1 MRNVFGERHLL
12 TGKIPTASQELHD
25 AFNSFVS
32 SASERA
38 LIAGIENE
46 KLVPLNTIPLQSQDF
61 KADLAQV
68 ASNAKPDRALYIL
81 LKVEPGVAD
90 GYVAITY
97 VPNAAPVRQKMLFAS
112 TRLTLVRELGIE
124 RFRQTLFATE
134 ASELT
139 AEGWKKH
146 EQHEALKAPL
156 TEEEAGLAGVKEAEA
171 QESQGTSAR
180 RGHAPNKINVP
191 TGEGVLEALQ
201 SLNEEG
207 CKGTL
212 VQLKYQ
218 LPDETLMLDSSNDNV
233 QPSQVAA
240 LLSTTEPRYSFY
252 SHPSTATGDG
262 TPTILFVYTCPT
274 ASKIKERM
282 VYSTGKSWT
291 RTVAE
296 RDAGIKVTKSLEATE
311 PDELTADLFGGD
323 SVGQSASSAD
333 TPKAAGFA
341 RPKRPG
347 KR

>member
-1 MRNVFGERHLL
+1 
-12 TGKIPTASQELHD
+12 
-25 AFNSFVS
+25 VS
-32 SASERA
+32 SGGERA
-38 LIAGIENE
+38 LIAGIEDE
-46 KLVPLNTIPLQSQDF
+46 KLVPVTTIPLQSPDF
-61 KADLAQV
+61 KTDLSQV
-68 ASNAKPDRALYIL
+68 ASHAEDKRALYIL
-81 LKVEPGVAD
+81 LKVEPSAAD
-90 GYVAITY
+90 GYIAITY

-146 EQHEALKAPL
+146 EKHEALKAPL
-156 TEEEAGLAGVKEAEA
+156 TVEEAGLAGVKDAEA

-201 SLNEEG
+201 SLNEED

-212 VQLKYQ
+212 VQLKYE
-218 LPDETLMLDSSNDNV
+218 LPNETLILDSSHDNV

-252 SHPSTATGDG
+252 SHPSISAEDG
-262 TPTILFVYTCPT
+262 KPTILFVYTCPT

-296 RDAGIKVTKSLEATE
+296 RDAGIKVTRSLEATE
-311 PDELTADLFGGD
+311 PDELTAELFGGD
-323 SVGQSASSAD
+323 SVESSGASAAEI
-333 TPKAAGFA
+333 PKAGGFA

-347 KR
+347 RR

>member
-1 MRNVFGERHLL
+1 MQSG
-12 TGKIPTASQELHD
+12 ISASQELHD
-25 AFNSFVS
+25 AFNGFVS
-32 SASERA
+32 STSQRA
-38 LIAGIENE
+38 LLAGIENE
-46 KLVPLNTIPLQSQDF
+46 KLIPTGMIPLQSQNF
-61 KADLAQV
+61 TEDLSQV
-68 ASNAKPDRALYIL
+68 AAEAKPDKALYVL
-81 LKVEPGVAD
+81 LKVEPSAAD
-90 GYVAITY
+90 GFVAITY

-156 TEEEAGLAGVKEAEA
+156 TEEEAGLAGVKDAEA

-207 CKGTL
+207 CRGTL

-218 LPDETLMLDSSNDNV
+218 LPDETLTLDSSNDNV
-233 QPSQVAA
+233 EPSQVAG
-240 LLSTTEPRYSFY
+240 LLSTNEPRYSFY
-252 SHPSTATGDG
+252 SHPSTQAADG
-262 TPTILFVYTCPT
+262 KPTILFVYTCPT

-296 RDAGIKVTKSLEATE
+296 RDAGITVTKSLEATE
-311 PDELTADLFGGD
+311 PSELTADLFGE
-323 SVGQSASSAD
+323 VESASQGGSGAE
-333 TPKAAGFA
+333 TPKSGGFA

-347 KR
+347 RR